1 MHDVFISYSHKD
13 EKIREAVCKK
23 LESEGISCWYAPR
36 NIQPGEEWADAIS
49 AALRQCKVM
58 LLIFTDASNNS
69 NQVLREV
76 GLAVDFK
83 KSIIPFKCDD
93 AIPTGSMQYYLSTL
107 HWLTAPGDPESVLDE
122 LADLTRKALT
132 EDRNFDPKAASGQ
145 TKAVSKK
152 FVLSI
157 VLPLFL
163 LNIGIFI
170 FLYSRGY
177 FRHDIV
183 PDEKPIA
190 VELRE
195 LIDQGVVMASG
206 GDIHSVQLESFQRWV
221 VVNNKLYY
229 FSPDLESPDA
239 DDYLYALLDDNT
251 IRLTGYN
258 GIGKTEITIPE
269 MVEGLPVTSIGADC
283 FLDNTEIRKVIISD
297 TVDFIGANAFSGCTN
312 LHEVVFPETLLAI
325 DDEAFSE
332 SGLTEVLLKDAL
344 EEIGE
349 GVFGGCSKLE
359 TVNLPE
365 KISLIPYGTFLET
378 PNLKTVT
385 IEALKPLID
394 IDAFDAE
401 SSVTLIG
408 VPGSY
413 TEKYAEQKGFNF
425 QPLEAEV
432 TE

>member
-1 MHDVFISYSHKD
+1 
-13 EKIREAVCKK
+13 
-23 LESEGISCWYAPR
+23 
-36 NIQPGEEWADAIS
+36 
-49 AALRQCKVM
+49 
-58 LLIFTDASNNS
+58 
-69 NQVLREV
+69 
-76 GLAVDFK
+76 
-83 KSIIPFKCDD
+83 
-93 AIPTGSMQYYLSTL
+93 
-107 HWLTAPGDPESVLDE
+107 
-122 LADLTRKALT
+122 
-132 EDRNFDPKAASGQ
+132 
-145 TKAVSKK
+145 
-152 FVLSI
+152 
-157 VLPLFL
+157 
-163 LNIGIFI
+163 
-170 FLYSRGY
+170 
-177 FRHDIV
+177 
-183 PDEKPIA
+183 
-190 VELRE
+190 
-195 LIDQGVVMASG
+195 MASG

-332 SGLTEVLLKDAL
+332 SGLTEVLLKDTL

-385 IEALKPLID
+385 IAALKPLID

-425 QPLEAEV
+425 QPLEAAAAE
-432 TE
+432 